1 MANNVIDLAELR
13 KLIDAQAAVPP
24 RASAQPPSQAPAGAH
39 GERRDPQETAEALT
53 FPPVTLADEAE
64 LAAAVPRVP
73 LVADAV
79 RLAAWTGTRPVT
91 AEGLLPEADARAAA
105 EELGLDPS
113 RLRLVW
119 IVAVNT
125 GLLRILGGRASR
137 GPLPDRLTPEATLEF
152 WDGVVMDVLDRA
164 DEGLTG
170 SAIVDGHLAEMLA
183 TVYSVRSGVAIAN
196 LARGILQSHEVAC
209 APGQTEMR
217 RLAASLPAEL
227 LQALSLL
234 TYCGLVEQTASGRT
248 ALTPLGVWAIR
259 RDLLREGHDA
269 PTTAEVEVFADL
281 SAAELVDALVNGTA
295 TQSAVAG
302 WLERRP
308 PEQAARELIAIA
320 AEGTAGQR
328 GAVGAVLEELGP
340 EAEKPLR
347 EALGRP
353 LMRRYAASW
362 LHIRDLDAPALSP
375 EDHTWIAVDSLAA
388 LMHLSG
394 HAADRLDTPE
404 PGEDLIRLIA
414 GMPAAGHPDTV
425 AVLDML
431 ARAHDDP
438 AVVKAARKAAMKA
451 RSLAHTKLG

>member
-1 MANNVIDLAELR
+1 
-13 KLIDAQAAVPP
+13 
-24 RASAQPPSQAPAGAH
+24 
-39 GERRDPQETAEALT
+39 
-53 FPPVTLADEAE
+53 
-64 LAAAVPRVP
+64 
-73 LVADAV
+73 
-79 RLAAWTGTRPVT
+79 
-91 AEGLLPEADARAAA
+91 
-105 EELGLDPS
+105 
-113 RLRLVW
+113 
-119 IVAVNT
+119 
-125 GLLRILGGRASR
+125 
-137 GPLPDRLTPEATLEF
+137 
-152 WDGVVMDVLDRA
+152 MDVLDRA

-170 SAIVDGHLAEMLA
+170 SAVADGHLAEMLA
-183 TVYSVRSGVAIAN
+183 TIYSVRSGVAVAN

-209 APGQTEMR
+209 APGETGMR
-217 RLAASLPAEL
+217 RMAADLPGEL

-234 TYCGLVEQTASGRT
+234 AYCGVVEQTAAGRT

-269 PTTAEVEVFADL
+269 PTSAEVEVFADL
-281 SAAELVDALVNGTA
+281 TAAELVDALVSGSA

-308 PEQAARELIAIA
+308 PEEAARELIAIA
-320 AEGTAGQR
+320 AEGTAGRR

-340 EAEKPLR
+340 EAESPLR
-347 EALGRP
+347 EALDLP

-362 LHIRDLDAPALSP
+362 LHIRDLDAPPLSP

-404 PGEDLIRLIA
+404 PREDLIRLVA
-414 GMPAAGHPDTV
+414 EMPSVGHPDTV

-431 ARAHDDP
+431 ARAHGDE

-451 RSLAHTKLG
+451 RSFAH

>member
-1 MANNVIDLAELR
+1 MANNVFDLAELR
-13 KLIDAQAAVPP
+13 KLIDEQPAMPP
-24 RASAQPPSQAPAGAH
+24 RP
-39 GERRDPQETAEALT
+39 PQEAAEEHEALT
-53 FPPVTLADEAE
+53 FPPVTLIPDAR
-64 LAAAVPRVP
+64 LARQVPAVP
-73 LVADAV
+73 LVADAI
-79 RLAAWTGTRPVT
+79 RLTAWTGTRPVT
-91 AEGLLPEADARAAA
+91 PEGLLAEADAAAAA
-105 EELGLDPS
+105 ETLGVDAA
-113 RLRLVW
+113 RLRLIW

-125 GLLRILGGRASR
+125 GLLQIVRGQALR
-137 GPLPDRLTPEATLEF
+137 GPLPEMLTVEATLEF

-170 SAIVDGHLAEMLA
+170 SAVVDEHLAEMLA
-183 TVYSVRSGVAIAN
+183 TVYSVRSGVAVAN

-209 APGQTEMR
+209 EPGTVQLR

-227 LQALSLL
+227 LEALSLL
-234 TYCGLVEQTASGRT
+234 AYCGLVEQTDAGRT

-269 PTTAEVEVFADL
+269 PTAAEVEVFADL
-281 SAAELVDALVNGTA
+281 SAAELVEALVKGSA

-308 PEQAARELIAIA
+308 PEEAARELIEIA
-320 AEGTAGQR
+320 AAGTAGQR
-328 GAVGAVLEELGP
+328 GAVGAILEELGP

-347 EALGRP
+347 EALELP

-362 LHIRDLDAPALSP
+362 LHIRDLDAPALSAD
-375 EDHTWIAVDSLAA
+375 DHTWIAVDSLAA

-394 HAADRLDTPE
+394 HAAGRLDPPE
-404 PGEDLIRLIA
+404 PGEDLIRLV
-414 GMPAAGHPDTV
+414 GEMPAVGHPDTI

-431 ARAHDDP
+431 ASAHDDP

-451 RSLAHTKLG
+451 RSVEHTKLGSPHPSETE

>member
-1 MANNVIDLAELR
+1 MANNVFDLAELR
-13 KLIDAQAAVPP
+13 KLIDDQAAVPS
-24 RASAQPPSQAPAGAH
+24 RPPEETPA
-39 GERRDPQETAEALT
+39 EREALT
-53 FPPVTLADEAE
+53 FPPVTLAGDAE
-64 LAAAVPRVP
+64 LAREVPRVP

-79 RLAAWTGTRPVT
+79 RLAGWTGERPVT
-91 AEGLLPEADARAAA
+91 AEGLLIEADARAAVA
-105 EELGLDPS
+105 ELGLDAS
-113 RLRLVW
+113 RLRLIW

-125 GLLRILGGRASR
+125 GLLQILGGRASR
-137 GPLPDRLTPEATLEF
+137 GPLPQRLTVEATLEF

-170 SAIVDGHLAEMLA
+170 SRVVDDHLAEMLA
-183 TVYSVRSGVAIAN
+183 TIYSVRSGVAVAN

-209 APGQTEMR
+209 APGPAGMR
-217 RLAASLPAEL
+217 RLAAALPGDL

-234 TYCGLVEQTASGRT
+234 AYCGIVEQTAAGRT
-248 ALTPLGVWAIR
+248 ALTPLGVWAVR

-281 SAAELVDALVNGTA
+281 TATELVEALVSGTA

-308 PEQAARELIAIA
+308 AEQAARELIAIA
-320 AEGTAGQR
+320 AEGTAGSR

-347 EALGRP
+347 EALDLP

-362 LHIRDLDAPALSP
+362 LHIRDLDAPPLSP

-394 HAADRLDTPE
+394 DATERLDTPE
-404 PGEDLIRLIA
+404 PSEDLIRLVA
-414 GMPAAGHPDTV
+414 EMPAVGHPDTV
-425 AVLDML
+425 AVLDMI
-431 ARAHDDP
+431 ARAHDDE

-451 RSLAHTKLG
+451 RSAAH

>member
-1 MANNVIDLAELR
+1 MANNVFDLAELR
-13 KLIDAQAAVPP
+13 KLIDEQAAVPP
-24 RASAQPPSQAPAGAH
+24 RPP
-39 GERRDPQETAEALT
+39 EETPVDREALT
-53 FPPVTLADEAE
+53 FPPVTLAGDAE
-64 LAAAVPRVP
+64 LARAVPQVP
-73 LVADAV
+73 LVADAI
-79 RLAAWTGTRPVT
+79 RLAGWTGTRPVT
-91 AEGLLPEADARAAA
+91 AEGMLTPADAEAAAA
-105 EELGLDPS
+105 ELGIDPA

-125 GLLRILGGRASR
+125 GLLQILGGRASR
-137 GPLPDRLTPEATLEF
+137 GPLPQRLTVEATLEF

-170 SAIVDGHLAEMLA
+170 STVIDDHLAEMLA
-183 TVYSVRSGVAIAN
+183 TIYSVRSGVAVAN

-209 APGQTEMR
+209 GPGRPGTR
-217 RLAASLPAEL
+217 RLAADLPGEL
-227 LQALSLL
+227 LEALSLL
-234 TYCGLVEQTASGRT
+234 AYCGVVEQTAAGRA

-281 SAAELVDALVNGTA
+281 TAAELVDALVGGSA

-308 PEQAARELIAIA
+308 PEEAARELIAIA
-320 AEGTAGQR
+320 AESGAGHR

-340 EAEKPLR
+340 EAEAALR
-347 EALGRP
+347 EALDLP

-362 LHIRDLDAPALSP
+362 LHIRDLDAPPLSP

-388 LMHLSG
+388 LMRLSG
-394 HAADRLDTPE
+394 HAAERLDTPE
-404 PGEDLIRLIA
+404 PAEDLVRLIA
-414 GMPAAGHPDTV
+414 EMPSAGHPDTV

-431 ARAHDDP
+431 ARAHADET
-438 AVVKAARKAAMKA
+438 VVKAARKAAMKA
-451 RSLAHTKLG
+451 RSFAH

>member
-1 MANNVIDLAELR
+1 VANNVFDLAELR
-13 KLIDAQAAVPP
+13 KLIDEQAAVPP
-24 RASAQPPSQAPAGAH
+24 RPREETPV
-39 GERRDPQETAEALT
+39 EREALT
-53 FPPVTLADEAE
+53 FPPVTLAPDAE
-64 LAAAVPRVP
+64 LARAVPRVP

-79 RLAAWTGTRPVT
+79 RLAGWTGSRPVT
-91 AEGLLPEADARAAA
+91 PEGMLTADDAAAAAA
-105 EELGLDPS
+105 ELELDPV

-125 GLLRILGGRASR
+125 GLLRIHRGRASR
-137 GPLPDRLTPEATLEF
+137 GPLPQRLTVEATLEF

-170 SAIVDGHLAEMLA
+170 SAVIDDHLAEMLA
-183 TVYSVRSGVAIAN
+183 TIYSVRSGVAVAN

-209 APGQTEMR
+209 APGRTGMR
-217 RLAASLPAEL
+217 RLAASLPGEL

-234 TYCGLVEQTASGRT
+234 TYCGLVEQTAEGRT

-269 PTTAEVEVFADL
+269 PTSEEVEEFADL
-281 SAAELVDALVNGTA
+281 TAAELVDALVEGTA

-320 AEGTAGQR
+320 AEGGAGRR

-340 EAEKPLR
+340 EAEEPLR
-347 EALGRP
+347 EALGIP

-362 LHIRDLDAPALSP
+362 LHIRDLDAPPLSP

-394 HAADRLDTPE
+394 HAAERLDTPE
-404 PGEDLIRLIA
+404 PAEDLIRLVNE
-414 GMPAAGHPDTV
+414 MPSVGHPDTI
-425 AVLDML
+425 AVLDMI
-431 ARAHDDP
+431 ARAHDDEK
-438 AVVKAARKAAMKA
+438 VVKAARKAAMKA
-451 RSLAHTKLG
+451 RSLAH

>member
-1 MANNVIDLAELR
+1 MANNVFDLAELR
-13 KLIDAQAAVPP
+13 KLIDEQAAVPP
-24 RASAQPPSQAPAGAH
+24 RPREETPV
-39 GERRDPQETAEALT
+39 EREALT
-53 FPPVTLADEAE
+53 FPPVTLAPDAE
-64 LAAAVPRVP
+64 LARAVPRVP

-79 RLAAWTGTRPVT
+79 RLAGWTGSRPVT
-91 AEGLLPEADARAAA
+91 PEGMLTADDAAAAAA
-105 EELGLDPS
+105 ELELDPV

-125 GLLRILGGRASR
+125 GLLRIHRGRASR
-137 GPLPDRLTPEATLEF
+137 GPLPQRLTVEATLEF

-170 SAIVDGHLAEMLA
+170 SAVIDDHLAEMLA
-183 TVYSVRSGVAIAN
+183 TIYSVRSGVAVAN

-209 APGQTEMR
+209 APGRTGMR
-217 RLAASLPAEL
+217 RLAASLPGEL

-234 TYCGLVEQTASGRT
+234 TYCGLVEQTAEGRT

-269 PTTAEVEVFADL
+269 PTSEEVEEFADL
-281 SAAELVDALVNGTA
+281 TAAELVDALVEGTA

-320 AEGTAGQR
+320 AEGGAGRR

-340 EAEKPLR
+340 EAEEPLR
-347 EALGRP
+347 EALGIP

-362 LHIRDLDAPALSP
+362 LHIRDLDAPPLSP

-394 HAADRLDTPE
+394 HAAERLDTPE
-404 PGEDLIRLIA
+404 PAEDLIRLVNE
-414 GMPAAGHPDTV
+414 MPSVGHPDTI
-425 AVLDML
+425 AVLDMI
-431 ARAHDDP
+431 ARAHDDEK
-438 AVVKAARKAAMKA
+438 VVKAARKAAMKA
-451 RSLAHTKLG
+451 RSLAH

>member
-1 MANNVIDLAELR
+1 VCSKFRGVANNVFDLSELR
-13 KLIDAQAAVPP
+13 KLIDE
-24 RASAQPPSQAPAGAH
+24 QAPVSSRPPLEPAVA
-39 GERRDPQETAEALT
+39 EQEALT
-53 FPPVTLADEAE
+53 FPPVQLAPDSE
-64 LAAAVPRVP
+64 LAAIIPTVPI
-73 LVADAV
+73 VADAI
-79 RLAAWTGTRPVT
+79 RLTRWTGERRVSQ
-91 AEGLLPEADARAAA
+91 EGLLPEADALAAIA
-105 EELGLDPS
+105 ELGIDAP

-125 GLLRILGGRASR
+125 GLLQIIAGRVSR
-137 GPLPDRLTPEATLEF
+137 GPLRLQLTAEATLEF

-170 SAIVDGHLAEMLA
+170 SAVVDEHLAEMLA

-209 APGQTEMR
+209 EPGPAELR

-227 LQALSLL
+227 LDALALL
-234 TYCGLVEQTASGRT
+234 EYCGLVEQTAAGRT
-248 ALTPLGVWAIR
+248 ALTPLGVWAMR

-281 SAAELVDALVNGTA
+281 SAAELVEALVKGDA

-308 PEQAARELIAIA
+308 PEQAARDLIAIA
-320 AEGTAGQR
+320 SEGTAGQR
-328 GAVGAVLEELGP
+328 GAVGAILEELGP
-340 EAEKPLR
+340 EAQSPVR
-347 EALGRP
+347 EALDLP

-362 LHIRDLDAPALSP
+362 LHIRDLDAPTLSP

-388 LMHLSG
+388 LMHLSKP
-394 HAADRLDTPE
+394 AAGRLDTPE
-404 PGEDLIRLIA
+404 PGEDLIRLVA
-414 GMPAAGHPDTV
+414 QMPAVGHPDTV

-431 ARAHDDP
+431 ATAHDDK

-451 RSLAHTKLG
+451 RSLQHTKLG

>member
-1 MANNVIDLAELR
+1 MANNVFDLAELR
-13 KLIDAQAAVPP
+13 KLIDEQAAPP
-24 RASAQPPSQAPAGAH
+24 GPP
-39 GERRDPQETAEALT
+39 EETPVEHEALT
-53 FPPVTLADEAE
+53 FPPVTLADDAE
-64 LAAAVPRVP
+64 LARAVPQVP

-79 RLAAWTGTRPVT
+79 RLAGWTGTRPVT
-91 AEGLLPEADARAAA
+91 PEGLPTEADAAAA
-105 EELGLDPS
+105 VAELGLDPS

-125 GLLRILGGRASR
+125 GLLQILGGRASR
-137 GPLPDRLTPEATLEF
+137 GPLPQRLTVEATLEF

-170 SAIVDGHLAEMLA
+170 SAVVDGHLAEMLA
-183 TVYSVRSGVAIAN
+183 TIYSVRSGVAVAN

-209 APGQTEMR
+209 APGETGMR
-217 RLAASLPAEL
+217 RMAADLPGEL

-234 TYCGLVEQTASGRT
+234 AYCGVVEQTAAGRT

-269 PTTAEVEVFADL
+269 PTSAEVEVFADL
-281 SAAELVDALVNGTA
+281 TAAELVDALVSGSA

-308 PEQAARELIAIA
+308 PEEAARELIAIA
-320 AEGTAGQR
+320 AEGTAGRR

-340 EAEKPLR
+340 EAESPLR
-347 EALGRP
+347 EALDLP

-362 LHIRDLDAPALSP
+362 LHIRDLDAPPLSP

-404 PGEDLIRLIA
+404 PREDLIRLVA
-414 GMPAAGHPDTV
+414 EMPSVGHPDTV

-431 ARAHDDP
+431 ARAHGDE

-451 RSLAHTKLG
+451 RSFAH